1 MAAAGIASIFDRAQ
15 SEQTEAVQAG
25 YSLEASKFV
34 ERQLKK
40 GVEAYIRRLLG
51 PDTETRWVE
60 AYFPFTHP
68 SWELEIRR
76 PSPKNSG
83 EENSSEDDWMEMLGC
98 GVVHR
103 EILNRTGQAGTIGW
117 ALGCGME
124 RLAMLYYDIPDI
136 RLFWSRDSGFLH
148 QFEHLEPFQRVA
160 YRPISVYP
168 QKVFDIS
175 FWLPEAKSSSS
186 EQEWSANDVHAIIL
200 DIGGEMVEQA
210 HLVEAWTHPKD
221 GRTSNMYR
229 IVYRSMERALT
240 SAEVNV
246 VHGQI
251 EAALVEQLGVTI
263 R

>member
-1 MAAAGIASIFDRAQ
+1 MIIGDVYRRDEVNRTHHAAFHQAEVVQLYREGDQEMAAAGIASIFDRAQ
-15 SEQTEAVQAG
+15 REQTEAVQAG

-40 GVEAYIRRLLG
+40 G
-51 PDTETRWVE
+51 
-60 AYFPFTHP
+60 
-68 SWELEIRR
+68 
-76 PSPKNSG
+76 
-83 EENSSEDDWMEMLGC
+83 
-98 GVVHR
+98 
-103 EILNRTGQAGTIGW
+103 AGTIGW
-117 ALGCGME
+117 ALGCGLE

-168 QKVFDIS
+168 QKRRAV
-175 FWLPEAKSSSS
+175 LQ